1 MDPKKRDLPSGES
14 VISDLWETTLSD
26 SMVEKSG
33 DLKNWSAQEFSNIYV
48 RFRPELIQHAR
59 RFLNNGT
66 QAEEVVQDAFLYL
79 MTSLPELDSELG
91 VLKFLKWKIRLLS
104 LDVIRANSKTS
115 SIDLTEMELP
125 SNDSSFEEDYERLED
140 AAVIKLALAKLS
152 PKHREAI
159 VASVYEEKS
168 FREIAA
174 QFDMNENAARQLF
187 FRARA
192 AFRKALV
199 GELDTAGMSLGQVL
213 SVATRKAYQDG
224 KKAAAVGA
232 LALGIGGLLLSLQ
245 LFPSFNPSS
254 VSVDAQ
260 GEVQNNSVTDVVPP
274 SSDQGS
280 AEIDD
285 PAPLAPLEDSLSM
298 SENIQTEETT
308 ETEEVT
314 GDLAEIETA
323 DLSAELEQIETA
335 QPALDIDSEEFEPV
349 KLASG
354 PMSAQSMSVEPN
366 AQNGYRVIS
375 VCSID
380 GVCVSASFN
389 NAGELDVERT
399 HMSVQTDG
407 GDTYISARAKMIEAS
422 VSNRGRGYE
431 LVFEDF
437 YDHSDGRLLSQNEL
451 AKQRISLDI
460 SNPEKYDSNPNPQIR
475 ILLS

>member
-1 MDPKKRDLPSGES
+1 MDPKKNDLASGKSLAAEQLES
-14 VISDLWETTLSD
+14 SPLGAAT
-26 SMVEKSG
+26 EKSG
-33 DLKNWSAQEFSNIYV
+33 DLKNWSAQEFSSIYV
-48 RFRPELIQHAR
+48 RFYPELIQHAR
-59 RFLNNGT
+59 RFLTNST

-91 VLKFLKWKIRLLS
+91 VLKFLKWKIRLLC
-104 LDVIRANSKTS
+104 LDVIRANSRTS
-115 SIDLTEMELP
+115 SIDPTEMELP
-125 SNDSSFEEDYERLED
+125 SDESGFDEDYERLED
-140 AAVIKLALAKLS
+140 ATVIKLALAKLS
-152 PKHREAI
+152 PRHREAI

-199 GELDTAGMSLGQVL
+199 GELDTAGMTMGQVL

-224 KKAAAVGA
+224 KKAAAVGT
-232 LALGIGGLLLSLQ
+232 LALGLGGLLLSLQ
-245 LFPSFNPSS
+245 LFPTLNPSP

-260 GEVQNNSVTDVVPP
+260 SEINNNSVTDVVVPN
-274 SSDQGS
+274 SYQGL
-280 AEIDD
+280 ADVDDD
-285 PAPLAPLEDSLSM
+285 PVAPLEESLAM
-298 SENIQTEETT
+298 PEANQTEQT
-308 ETEEVT
+308 
-314 GDLAEIETA
+314 
-323 DLSAELEQIETA
+323 
-335 QPALDIDSEEFEPV
+335 IDSEEVPDNPSTFETLEESAEQEQIESAERSLDFDSEEFLPV

-354 PMSAQSMSVEPN
+354 PISAQSMSVEPN
-366 AQNGYRVIS
+366 IQKGSRVIS

-389 NAGELDVERT
+389 SAGELDVERT
-399 HMSVQTDG
+399 YMSVQTDG
-407 GDTYISARAKMIEAS
+407 GQTYISARAKMMESS

-437 YDHSDGRLLSQNEL
+437 YDQRDGRLLSRNEL
-451 AKQRISLDI
+451 ANQRISLDI
-460 SNPEKYDSNPNPQIR
+460 WNPRENDFNPNPQVR